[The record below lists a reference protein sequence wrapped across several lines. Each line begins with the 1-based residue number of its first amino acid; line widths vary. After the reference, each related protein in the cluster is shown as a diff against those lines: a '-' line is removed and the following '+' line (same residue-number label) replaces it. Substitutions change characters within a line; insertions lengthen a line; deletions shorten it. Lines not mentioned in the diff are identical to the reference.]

1 MPLTN
6 AGEERLHMGQKVN
19 PIGFRLALKRDWRSR
34 WFATR
39 EEFGKL
45 LHEDLAIRGYIRKR
59 LTAAGIPRV
68 VIERA
73 SNRIRIILHTS
84 RPGIV
89 IGRKG
94 IEIDRLREEL
104 TERTGKEV
112 YVDVEE
118 VKVPEVEAQLV
129 AENISIQL
137 EHRVSFRRAMKK
149 AVIAAR
155 SRGAQGIKINCA
167 GRLGGAEMSR
177 SESYKEGKIPLHTLR
192 AQIDYGFAEARTTYG
207 TIGVKVWIFKGVELT
222 EKRGPKDAVDAQKG
236 QAQEVPERK

>member
-1 MPLTN
+1 
-6 AGEERLHMGQKVN
+6 MGQKVN
-19 PIGFRLALKRDWRSR
+19 PISFRLSLTKDWKSR
-34 WFATR
+34 WFAAR
-39 EEFGKL
+39 GEYGKL
-45 LHEDLAIRGYIRKR
+45 LQEDLKTREYIKERM
-59 LTAAGIPRV
+59 AGAGIPRV

-104 TERTGKEV
+104 AERTGKEV
-112 YVDVEE
+112 FIDVEE
-118 VKVPEVEAQLV
+118 IKVPEIEAQLV
-129 AENISIQL
+129 AENVALQL

-149 AVIAAR
+149 SVTLAMD
-155 SRGAQGIKINCA
+155 RGAQGIKIACA

-192 AQIDYGFAEARTTYG
+192 ADIDYGFAESRTTYG
-207 TIGVKVWIFKGVELT
+207 AIGVKVWVFKGERLT
-222 EKRGPKDAVDAQKG
+222 KKKGPKDAADAQKG
-236 QAQEVPERK
+236 EIQEVPARKQEGDLLPRL

>member
-1 MPLTN
+1 LSLT
-6 AGEERLHMGQKVN
+6 K
-19 PIGFRLALKRDWRSR
+19 DWRSR

-39 EEFGKL
+39 REFGQL
-45 LHEDLAIRGYIRKR
+45 LQEDSMVRDYIRQR
-59 LTAAGIPRV
+59 LAAAGIARV

-73 SNRIRIILHTS
+73 SNRIRIVLYTS

-104 TERTGKEV
+104 AEKTGKEIFI
-112 YVDVEE
+112 DVEE
-118 VKVPEVEAQLV
+118 IKVPELEAQLV
-129 AENISIQL
+129 AENIALQL

-149 AVIAAR
+149 AVTSAME
-155 SRGAQGIKINCA
+155 RGAQGIKVACS

-192 AQIDYGFAEARTTYG
+192 ADVDYGLAEARTTYG
-207 TIGVKVWIFKGVELT
+207 AIGVKAWVFKGERLT
-222 EKRGPKDAVDAQKG
+222 EKKGQKDAADAEKSQV
-236 QAQEVPERK
+236 QEVPARK

>member
-1 MPLTN
+1 MSLT
-6 AGEERLHMGQKVN
+6 K
-19 PIGFRLALKRDWRSR
+19 DWRSR

-39 EEFGKL
+39 REFGQL
-45 LHEDLAIRGYIRKR
+45 LQEDSMVRDYIRQR
-59 LTAAGIPRV
+59 LAAAGIARV

-73 SNRIRIILHTS
+73 SNRIRIVLYTS

-104 TERTGKEV
+104 AEKTGKEIFI
-112 YVDVEE
+112 DVEE
-118 VKVPEVEAQLV
+118 IKVPELEAQLV
-129 AENISIQL
+129 AENIALQL

-149 AVIAAR
+149 AVTSAME
-155 SRGAQGIKINCA
+155 RGAQGIKVACS

-192 AQIDYGFAEARTTYG
+192 ADVDYGLAEARTTYG
-207 TIGVKVWIFKGVELT
+207 AIGVKAWVFKGERLT
-222 EKRGPKDAVDAQKG
+222 EKKGQKDAADAEKSQV
-236 QAQEVPERK
+236 QEVPARK